1 MSTPDENLGLPFGA
15 DAPFDDWAAL
25 GSTPGDSAHSPDDPA
40 LLPEDAFLPDA
51 VSGASA
57 PSGPGPGS
65 GAVAVAVAESTL
77 SAREIARLIGR
88 HEPTD
93 EQVAVIEAPLEPTLV
108 VAGAGSG
115 KTETM
120 AARVV
125 WLIANALVEPEQ
137 VLGLTFTR
145 KAAGELQTRVT
156 SRLAQ
161 LARARARTGHG
172 PASAADA
179 AIDLLARPTVAT
191 YNAYAASLVTDHGL
205 RLGVEPGSRLLGE
218 ANQWQLANQLVES
231 WDEDLGTDRA
241 VSGVVGAV
249 IGLSAELGE
258 HLVDVDD
265 ARAALDAMI
274 ERLGALPLGPR
285 QRTRGADNEKLLRS
299 LAERRAL
306 LDLVAEYRRRKRGA
320 DALDFGDQI
329 AFAAE
334 LARSVPHV
342 GEVER
347 ARFRVVLLDE
357 YQDTSYAQVELLAG
371 LFGGGHAVTAVGDPH
386 QSIYGWRG
394 ASASGL
400 ARFPERFR
408 HADGAPAGVRYLS
421 TSWRNDAAVLAA
433 ANVASAP
440 LRESLTTHVPPLDLR
455 PGAGAGVVTAHVA
468 TTLEEEAA
476 SVAEWVADRWRPGTH
491 PDGRVT
497 AAVLCRARSQFAA
510 VEVALRRRGL
520 PVEVVGLGGLLS
532 TPEVVDVVALLE
544 AVHDPSRG
552 DSLLRLLTGPRV
564 NLGAADL
571 HALGSRAADLA
582 REDDPRRA
590 AERGRPG
597 RAADDDAAGRA
608 AADAAGRAA
617 ADAAGRAVAADGV
630 ERGADEGRPANPGHA
645 AKPVDTP
652 DDTQAVDDLA
662 VVEGDVVDHR
672 SLVDALDDL
681 PEPGRPARDGR
692 LLTPAAHARLTALR
706 SVLRGLRGLTY
717 LSLPELVVQAE
728 RALGLDVEVATAD
741 AVAALVPDAGE
752 RVSRRGREHL
762 DAFRDVAAT
771 FAQSA
776 DVATLGAFLAW
787 LGVAQKQE
795 RGLDLPVREP
805 DPDAVQV
812 ITAHAAKGLE
822 WDVVAVPG
830 LVDGVFP
837 TVAET
842 TTGQRTDSGWLTDA
856 GALPYPLRGD
866 AADLPAFRW
875 DAAADTKELDARRT
889 EFRVAC
895 GEHALAEERRLAYVA
910 FTRARRELLLT
921 AHWWGTGSRA
931 RRVSPFLVELAEAGL
946 VATDGWTPAPD
957 AAAANPRDDV
967 EVTASWPADDVEHG
981 SPRDVLR
988 ATAAL
993 VDAAA
998 AARAQGL
1005 ARARAARS
1013 TQPGPDATAAPRTG
1027 RAGGPTGDR
1036 AGAPTVPDPAT
1047 VHGSPAPDDPQVLA
1061 PAGVLLDATGHDVV
1075 ELARLLLAE
1084 RDERSGRE
1092 VEMPAHVSA
1101 SGLVRL
1107 ATDRDEF
1114 ALQLRRPVPAQP
1126 TVHARRGT
1134 RFHAWVEQHFTA
1146 SSLLDVEDLPGADDD
1161 DLRADAD
1168 LDTLKEKFL
1177 ASAWAGRTPVAIEQ
1191 DVETPLAG
1199 IMTRSRMDAVFPDPD
1214 GAPGAVVVVDWKT
1227 GRPPAD
1233 AAARTAREVQLAV
1246 YRLAWSRWAGLPL
1259 DQVSAA
1265 FCYVATGETVR
1276 PERLATEEELEALVR
1291 GS

>member
-1 MSTPDENLGLPFGA
+1 MSSDPQQHGFDLGDELAAVGLPL
-15 DAPFDDWAAL
+15 DDWSAL
-25 GSTPGDSAHSPDDPA
+25 EPDLA
-40 LLPEDAFLPDA
+40 EAR
-51 VSGASA
+51 A
-57 PSGPGPGS
+57 PQP
-65 GAVAVAVAESTL
+65 TL

-93 EQVAVIEAPLEPTLV
+93 EQIAVIEAPLEPTLV

-125 WLIANALVEPEQ
+125 WLIANGLVEPEQ

-145 KAAGELQTRVT
+145 KAAGELQSRVT
-156 SRLAQ
+156 TRLAQ
-161 LARARARTGHG
+161 LARARGRTGSG
-172 PASAADA
+172 ADVA
-179 AIDLLARPTVAT
+179 MDLLARPTIAT

-218 ANQWQLANQLVES
+218 ANQWQLASQLVEA
-231 WDEDLGTDRA
+231 WDEDLGTDKA
-241 VSGVVGAV
+241 VSSVVGAV
-249 IGLSAELGE
+249 VSLSGELGE
-258 HLVDVDD
+258 HLVPVDE
-265 ARAALDAMI
+265 ARRVLDEMI
-274 ERLGALPLGPR
+274 ERLSSLPLGPK
-285 QRTRGADNEKLLRS
+285 QRSRGADVEKLLRS
-299 LAERRAL
+299 LGERRNL
-306 LDLVAEYRRRKRGA
+306 LDLVAEYRRRKRTA
-320 DALDFGDQI
+320 DSLDFGDQI

-342 GEVER
+342 GQVER

-400 ARFPERFR
+400 SRFPDRFR
-408 HADGAPAGVRYLS
+408 HADGARAQVRYLS

-440 LRESLTTHVPPLDLR
+440 LRENLATHVPPLDLR
-455 PGAGAGVVTAHVA
+455 PGAGTGTVSAHVA
-468 TTLEEEAA
+468 TTMEEEAEA
-476 SVAEWVADRWRPGTH
+476 VAEWIAARWRPGSH
-491 PDGRVT
+491 PAGRVT
-497 AAVLCRARSQFAA
+497 GAVLCRARSQFPA
-510 VEVALRRRGL
+510 VEVALRRKGL

-571 HALGSRAADLA
+571 HALGSWAADLA

-590 AERGRPG
+590 AK
-597 RAADDDAAGRA
+597 AAQGDAEED
-608 AADAAGRAA
+608 AD
-617 ADAAGRAVAADGV
+617 
-630 ERGADEGRPANPGHA
+630 GADE
-645 AKPVDTP
+645 
-652 DDTQAVDDLA
+652 A

-672 SLVDALDDL
+672 SLVDALDAL
-681 PEPGRPARDGR
+681 PAPGRPARDGR
-692 LLTPAAHARLTALR
+692 TLTAEGHARLTALGR
-706 SVLRGLRGLTY
+706 VLHGLRGLTY

-741 AVAALVPDAGE
+741 VLAALAPETGD

-787 LGVAQKQE
+787 LGVAQNQE
-795 RGLDLPVREP
+795 RGLDMPVREP

-837 TVAET
+837 TIAET
-842 TTGQRTDSGWLTDA
+842 AGGQRADSGWLTDA
-856 GALPYPLRGD
+856 GSLPYPLRGD
-866 AADLPAFRW
+866 ADDLPAFRW
-875 DAAADTKELDARRT
+875 DSAADTKELDERRK
-889 EFRVAC
+889 EFRSAA

-910 FTRARRELLLT
+910 FTRARNELLLA
-921 AHWWGTGSRA
+921 AHWWGTPAKPRKL
-931 RRVSPFLVELAEAGL
+931 SPFLTELVEAGL
-946 VATDGWTPAPD
+946 VTTDGWTALPD
-957 AAAANPRDDV
+957 PGDANPRDAE
-967 EVTASWPADDVEHG
+967 EVTASWPAEGGDDAPG
-981 SPRDVLR
+981 TAASPRDILR

-993 VDAAA
+993 VQAAMA
-998 AARAQGL
+998 E
-1005 ARARAARS
+1005 
-1013 TQPGPDATAAPRTG
+1013 
-1027 RAGGPTGDR
+1027 DR
-1036 AGAPTVPDPAT
+1036 ALPEDHP
-1047 VHGSPAPDDPQVLA
+1047 L
-1061 PAGVLLDATGHDVV
+1061 V
-1075 ELARLLLAE
+1075 ELARMLLAE
-1084 RDERSGRE
+1084 RDQRDLHV
-1092 VEMPAHVSA
+1092 VELPAHISA

-1107 ATDRDEF
+1107 ATDREAF
-1114 ALQLRRPVPAQP
+1114 ALQLRRPVPNQP

-1134 RFHAWVEQHFTA
+1134 RFHEWVEQEFSR
-1146 SSLLDVEDLPGADDD
+1146 SSLLDVDDLPGADDD
-1161 DLRADAD
+1161 ELISDAD
-1168 LDTLKEKFL
+1168 LETLKERFRE
-1177 ASAWAGRTPVAIEQ
+1177 SEWFHRTPLAIEQ

-1199 IMTRSRMDAVFPDPD
+1199 VMTRSRMDAVFADPERGPD
-1214 GAPGAVVVVDWKT
+1214 AVVVVDWKT
-1227 GRPPAD
+1227 GRPPTD
-1233 AAARTAREVQLAV
+1233 EAARAAREVQLAV
-1246 YRLAWSRWAGLPL
+1246 YRLAWSRWTGLPL
-1259 DQVSAA
+1259 EKVSAA
-1265 FCYVATGETVR
+1265 FHYVGTGETVR
-1276 PERLATEEELEALVR
+1276 PQHLATEEELEKLIAAAE
-1291 GS
+1291 

>member
-1 MSTPDENLGLPFGA
+1 M
-15 DAPFDDWAAL
+15 DDWAAL
-25 GSTPGDSAHSPDDPA
+25 EPA
-40 LLPEDAFLPDA
+40 PPAPEP
-51 VSGASA
+51 
-57 PSGPGPGS
+57 
-65 GAVAVAVAESTL
+65 TL

-125 WLIANALVEPEQ
+125 WLIANGLVEPDQ

-145 KAAGELQTRVT
+145 KAAGELQTRVQ

-161 LARARARTGHG
+161 VARARGRTTSG
-172 PASAADA
+172 ADA
-179 AIDLLARPTVAT
+179 AMDLLSRPTVAT

-218 ANQWQLANQLVES
+218 ANQWQLAAQLVES
-231 WDEDLGTDRA
+231 WDGDLGTDRS

-249 IGLSAELGE
+249 IGLSGELGE
-258 HLVDVDD
+258 HLVAVDD
-265 ARAALDAMI
+265 AKQALDAML
-274 ERLGALPLGPR
+274 ERLGSLPLGKGK
-285 QRTRGADNEKLLRS
+285 RTRGVDVEKLLRS
-299 LAERRAL
+299 LGERRAL
-306 LDLVAEYRRRKRGA
+306 LDLVAAYRRSKRTA

-329 AFAAE
+329 AFAAD
-334 LARSVPHV
+334 LARTVPHV

-400 ARFPERFR
+400 ARFPDRFR
-408 HADGAPAGVRYLS
+408 HVDGAPAGVRYLS

-440 LRESLTTHVPPLDLR
+440 LRTPAALPASAAGPSTAVHVPPLDLR
-455 PGAGAGVVTAHVA
+455 PGAGTGTVAAHVA
-468 TTLEEEAA
+468 TTLEEEAEA
-476 SVAEWVADRWRPGTH
+476 VAEWVAARWRPGSH
-491 PDGRVT
+491 PEGRTT

-571 HALGSRAADLA
+571 HALGSWAHDLA
-582 REDDPRRA
+582 RLDDPRRA
-590 AERGRPG
+590 AEAA
-597 RAADDDAAGRA
+597 RAS
-608 AADAAGRAA
+608 
-617 ADAAGRAVAADGV
+617 AVESV
-630 ERGADEGRPANPGHA
+630 ETFED
-645 AKPVDTP
+645 
-652 DDTQAVDDLA
+652 A

-672 SLVDALDDL
+672 SLVDALDEL
-681 PEPGRPARDGR
+681 PAPGRPARDGR
-692 LLTPAAHARLTALR
+692 TLTGEGRTRLAALSR
-706 SVLRGLRGLTY
+706 VLHGLRGLTY

-741 AVAALVPDAGE
+741 ALAALIPGAGE
-752 RVSRRGREHL
+752 RVSLRGREHL

-787 LGVAQKQE
+787 LGVAQSQE

-837 TVAET
+837 TIEET
-842 TTGQRTDSGWLTDA
+842 SAGRVDSGWLTDVS
-856 GALPYPLRGD
+856 ALPYPLRGD
-866 AADLPAFRW
+866 AADLPRFRW
-875 DAAADTKELDARRT
+875 DEAADVKELDELRKA
-889 EFRVAC
+889 FRSAC

-910 FTRARRELLLT
+910 FTRARRELLLA
-921 AHWWGTGSRA
+921 AHWWGTASKP
-931 RRVSPFLVELAEAGL
+931 RRLSPFLVELAEAGL
-946 VATDGWTPAPD
+946 VRADSWTAAPAPGDTNPRDENEDTGVWPAPD
-957 AAAANPRDDV
+957 ADEA
-967 EVTASWPADDVEHG
+967 G

-988 ATAAL
+988 ATAAQ
-993 VDAAA
+993 VDAAV
-998 AARAQGL
+998 
-1005 ARARAARS
+1005 RARAAA
-1013 TQPGPDATAAPRTG
+1013 TEQVAPGELTAEP
-1027 RAGGPTGDR
+1027 
-1036 AGAPTVPDPAT
+1036 
-1047 VHGSPAPDDPQVLA
+1047 
-1061 PAGVLLDATGHDVV
+1061 GVLRDAAGHDVV
-1075 ELARLLLAE
+1075 ELARMLLAE
-1084 RDERSGRE
+1084 RDERVGHE
-1092 VEMPAHVSA
+1092 VSLPAHVSA

-1134 RFHAWVEQHFTA
+1134 RFHEWVERYFTS
-1146 SSLLDVEDLPGADDD
+1146 SSLVDVDDLPGADDVETD
-1161 DLRADAD
+1161 EALDALQERFRAS
-1168 LDTLKEKFL
+1168 E
-1177 ASAWAGRTPVAIEQ
+1177 WAGRTPVAVEQ

-1199 IMTRSRMDAVFPDPD
+1199 VMTRSRMDAVFPDPANGPD
-1214 GAPGAVVVVDWKT
+1214 AVVVVDWKT

-1233 AAARTAREVQLAV
+1233 AAARAAREVQLAV
-1246 YRLAWSRWAGLPL
+1246 YRLAWSRWTGLPL
-1259 DQVSAA
+1259 EQVSAA

-1276 PERLATEEELEALVR
+1276 PERLRTEEELEALILGR
-1291 GS
+1291 E